1 MYEVLKRKEVF
12 SCRPK
17 KDGGGGIQ
25 NGEEKLN
32 VQISRDVSS
41 YSMFRTLSCVGGKG
55 MKVHVVGD
63 GSG

>member
-25 NGEEKLN
+25 NGQEKLN
-32 VQISRDVSS
+32 VQISGDVKN
-41 YSMFRTLSCVGGKG
+41 YSTFRTLSCGGGKG
-55 MKVHVVGD
+55 MEVRVVGD
-63 GSG
+63 R

>member
-1 MYEVLKRKEVF
+1 MV
-12 SCRPK
+12 
-17 KDGGGGIQ
+17 GGGIQ

-32 VQISRDVSS
+32 VQISRDVNN

-55 MKVHVVGD
+55 MKVRVVGD